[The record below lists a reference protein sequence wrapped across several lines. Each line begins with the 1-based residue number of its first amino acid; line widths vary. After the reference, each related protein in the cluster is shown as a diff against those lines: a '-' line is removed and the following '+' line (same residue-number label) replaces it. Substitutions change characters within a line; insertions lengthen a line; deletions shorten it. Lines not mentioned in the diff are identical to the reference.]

1 MSMPVT
7 GRFAPTPSGRLHLG
21 NLLCALLAYLSA
33 RHADGRFLLRIED
46 LDAPR
51 CPKRLCDAAIQDLTW
66 LGITWD
72 EPPLF
77 QSERGEIYQR
87 YARQLE
93 QKGLLYPCF
102 CTRAQLHAAAAP
114 NRGDDNPVY
123 AGTCAHLSPEEIAER
138 MKTRRPAIRLR
149 VPDETISIWDC
160 HYGEYSEYMPRDC
173 GDFIIRRSD
182 GVFAYQ
188 LAVTVDDGLMGV
200 TEVVRGSDLI
210 GSTARQIWLHRL
222 FGFEPPAFY
231 HMPLL
236 LAPDGRRLSKRD
248 EDLDLGLL
256 RTRMRPERLVGALA
270 FAAGL
275 IDREEAVSARELVK
289 GFSWDKIPKTDL
301 YLPDIFRNL

>member
-1 MSMPVT
+1 MSTPVT

-102 CTRAQLHAAAAP
+102 CTRAQL
-114 NRGDDNPVY
+114 
-123 AGTCAHLSPEEIAER
+123 LS
-138 MKTRRPAIRLR
+138 
-149 VPDETISIWDC
+149 
-160 HYGEYSEYMPRDC
+160 
-173 GDFIIRRSD
+173 
-182 GVFAYQ
+182 
-188 LAVTVDDGLMGV
+188 
-200 TEVVRGSDLI
+200 LI
-210 GSTARQIWLHRL
+210 HI
-222 FGFEPPAFY
+222 
-231 HMPLL
+231 
-236 LAPDGRRLSKRD
+236 
-248 EDLDLGLL
+248 
-256 RTRMRPERLVGALA
+256 
-270 FAAGL
+270 
-275 IDREEAVSARELVK
+275 
-289 GFSWDKIPKTDL
+289 
-301 YLPDIFRNL
+301 